1 MFRTATRVA
10 TKATAS
16 AAATTAAASASGVGL
31 STAFAEP
38 ALQSDASVPFGY
50 NGSLRPLDGSWEEIP
65 KPASPTLPAFPQP
78 AESAS
83 ASVSGSAR
91 AARQRA
97 SARVISLAPPS
108 REETDAAWA
117 EVVSTMMAP
126 PRASHSALASPVASG
141 GTARASLTASIAG
154 ASASRA
160 GEEEGMA
167 ESTWESDW
175 GSEWGSKSATAWDSM
190 GDDAAASMAA
200 SERALQVARASASD
214 AAWQHIAGGALA
226 ATQGVTA
233 RMQQRGGNQ
242 AHQQQYHQQYQQQIQ
257 QYQQNP
263 IAMLLAQVEADR
275 EAVATVRSLA
285 SSPGVFMAIVNDPV
299 MQEFIRSRGG
309 VHMPGVNSITEVT
322 EHLVPGQQHQPLQS
336 AIDARGAGSAG
347 GVADAGAA
355 GGSATGASG
364 GSSASGLAGLMTV
377 VCFRPPPLLSNI
389 PSSTVASTPLPLPP
403 FSIDTLHS
411 TRLPLSAVAPPS
423 TSLVF
428 HCRVTSTI
436 SYAASI
442 SSPSVPTTISHASRS
457 ALALRKPH
465 VEISSSVLTARH
477 NAAAI
482 TRHPSLSS
490 VKRGGLQLLPTRCEA
505 ASSPPPGGP
514 AGGGG
519 GSGGASDSL
528 KRAAREFFSANQ
540 GHHRDHHQGVHLPAS
555 SSSTTPHSAAT
566 PSAAPMDSQVEDAV
580 SSAYRKKVVK
590 EGRTSRGSSAGI
602 TSGSSYLVRDE
613 DLAWS
618 ALIGRLANGQS
629 AGGTKDGDNRG
640 LAAAVLD
647 AAALLPEIAAL
658 RVDASAAPA
667 DRLPLLR
674 IDSSAGAAGM
684 ASAATTTASAATAT
698 AGPAVV
704 KAALINGKSSKS
716 NAVAPNSVI
725 EQSSLSK
732 LEAASAGDSDAAGRT
747 GGLDAVQTKQQQ
759 GVGGEQQ
766 GLGIIPFLK
775 GKHILITGA
784 TGFLAKALVEKILR
798 EQPDVGQLYL
808 LIQPR
813 GDTTAHQRLTSQV
826 IPSAIFAHLKQRH
839 GEGYEAFMSSK
850 LTAVDGNIGEEHLG
864 LSAVTSAAL
873 ADKVDLIINSAA
885 TTDFDARY
893 DVALN
898 INTLGP
904 RRLLAF
910 AKQCHHLQLLL
921 HVSTAYVNGK
931 RKGQAMERPFAPGD
945 TIAAEMLAQ
954 AAHSPA
960 AAAAA
965 AAAAGIPALDVDGE
979 VTFAHKERAEVE
991 AAAVARGASKD
1002 EVVAAVNGHMSAL
1015 GRARAQVFGWQDAYV
1030 LSKAM
1035 GEMTLGDQRGGAQG
1049 EEEEGGAGV
1058 VPVVVVRPSIVESA
1072 LCEPM
1077 AGWMEGM
1084 RMADPILM
1092 AYGKGAMAGFLAD
1105 GVADIIPVDFVVNA
1119 ILAVAAGNAK
1129 LPPQAPDGVT
1139 VSSTTTIAASASGYC
1154 LPRVYHVTT
1163 SVANPLH
1170 VNTIADAATDHF
1182 AAKPMKQKDGSPIS
1196 VAPARVFKFP
1206 VLFLLD
1212 LWIRYQLP
1220 MLLMKLFPKKGAS
1233 TARRTMIMMKTIESL
1248 MHFAKIYSPYTFYEA
1263 RFDSSNT
1270 EELFA
1275 KMSLDEQQK
1284 FNFNVR
1290 NINWHNYMCNVH
1302 IPGLRKFEIQIIRA
1316 HSSSCDSTVCGLCS
1330 SARLFWLLPERRAP
1344 ELDFDKRYAQS
1355 CSSFGINPPLDILS
1369 ALASPSHRISE
1380 DGSPQLAVELPLAHL
1395 SDAVAVTLGEFLATA
1410 CPELHIVDVSSA
1422 DAVPTVS
1429 GHGILFLLRAVGP
1442 HLQHANLS
1450 NIPLGREAF
1459 RDLFQRGLNARS
1471 LCFSFCRVRKLDFVG
1486 AFPRLRSLV
1495 LDHNPAIT
1503 CLPDGCFSNAPSLT
1517 SLSLCATGISNL
1529 WTTVAALAKLP
1540 LLRQLRF
1547 QRCMCCRGDTSACAE
1562 LAAGLAGDP
1571 AEADEGA
1578 RREVARAD
1586 GGAGN
1591 ADDGGAGV
1599 GGGGGDVVEV
1609 RAWLGQEEVQEG
1621 MAMDEVMR
1629 DWEAEGQTP
1638 GDRGDA
1644 QALAFAAEQVGVG
1657 FGGPGDAEL
1666 GMVGDADMR
1675 NAGGEGEERG
1685 EEDEMSDEDVSEEC
1699 SEEEEESDEDEEE
1712 RERRDGEFRHAGMP
1726 WQHVLSREPRGLRQ
1740 GGGVQENAAEA
1751 ATAGNNGGATGAH
1764 TEGPVP
1770 RAVPLGPSPRMRGGR
1785 LQQHQPL
1792 FRPVRAARTAAAVPG
1807 AGEAQGT
1814 GVLAAHP
1821 VVLTAAARG
1830 AREHTSVG
1838 TAAAAAVRAE
1848 TVAGAAGLVGAG
1860 GDMAGG
1866 LRARELDLMSYL
1878 MEDAPRRLR
1887 GRETGATATAP
1898 NNQRAGVARAG
1909 HAVAANGAG
1918 AARNDNRAS
1927 EGPHAAAPNLL
1938 QHSSPICHVPHYRAF
1953 VLSSLPHL
1961 DVLDNMAVREGERAQ
1976 AAGEC
1981 KSSFE
1986 PLPYGLG
1993 SIGNVVHLLR
2003 RREIRAPLRALAS
2016 VAARPLPT
2024 QQSVSKENLP
2034 PVGVATGTAV
2044 AGAAVAAAAA
2054 ATPVLASD
2062 TSSAGCVTGS
2072 TGGPAGDTATEEPVG
2087 GQQRQQET
2095 VAGVLG
2101 SGRGDG
2107 ADSERVGQTDMEY
2120 TSHDGGGDENGD
2132 GDDGDEDDSG
2142 DGYDDDA
2149 GKGKA
2154 PVEEQE
2160 PEPPSARL
2168 WRATAG
2174 AKGGSVEGYR
2184 RALGANRVG
2193 CTSWPASRAMT
2204 CPLRNA
2210 GLDAPRMSSS
2220 LRPRQFEYHPTEP
2233 HLMVLGTLHGDV
2245 VVLNH
2250 ESDRLVGHVQSVGA
2264 PHSILGLCW
2273 LNKHPN
2279 RLIGGCDNGSIQLY
2293 DVDRM
2298 RACLVA
2304 AIGRSAAAAASS
2316 TGASSSGTASSNG
2329 SSVGGGSAGALTG
2342 SGGRTAATAAAA
2354 AVAAVAPAD
2363 MTTPPAVLAAP
2374 AAGVVRAGGPV
2385 SGSPLGLGGSA
2396 SRGSPVT
2403 PARLRHPAIHTYD
2416 EFEQLTSVHVNC
2428 TDDLFLAS
2436 GYSNH
2441 VGLYDVHTGR
2451 RLQTLHNLHG
2461 EHINVLKF
2469 AHHSPH
2475 VFATSSFDRHVKL
2488 WDARQ
2493 RISSSSSGGGFGGL
2507 FAQGRESVR
2516 PIYSVRSDRG
2526 NVMVCFSP
2534 DDQFLLSSAV
2544 DNEVRQHVAV
2554 DGRLQQRFEIAA
2566 LGSAHN
2572 YTRSYYMNGRDYI
2585 VSGSCEENVVRI
2597 CCAKTGR
2604 RLRDIPLEGKGGKS
2618 SLYVQSLRGDPFR
2631 DFHLSV
2637 LVAYSQPNSP
2647 SDIVKVN
2654 LVAGPPHRKG
2664 LDSDFQTQPLAS
2676 VGA

>member
-1 MFRTATRVA
+1 M
-10 TKATAS
+10 
-16 AAATTAAASASGVGL
+16 
-31 STAFAEP
+31 
-38 ALQSDASVPFGY
+38 
-50 NGSLRPLDGSWEEIP
+50 
-65 KPASPTLPAFPQP
+65 
-78 AESAS
+78 
-83 ASVSGSAR
+83 
-91 AARQRA
+91 
-97 SARVISLAPPS
+97 
-108 REETDAAWA
+108 
-117 EVVSTMMAP
+117 
-126 PRASHSALASPVASG
+126 
-141 GTARASLTASIAG
+141 
-154 ASASRA
+154 
-160 GEEEGMA
+160 
-167 ESTWESDW
+167 
-175 GSEWGSKSATAWDSM
+175 
-190 GDDAAASMAA
+190 
-200 SERALQVARASASD
+200 
-214 AAWQHIAGGALA
+214 
-226 ATQGVTA
+226 
-233 RMQQRGGNQ
+233 
-242 AHQQQYHQQYQQQIQ
+242 
-257 QYQQNP
+257 
-263 IAMLLAQVEADR
+263 
-275 EAVATVRSLA
+275 A
-285 SSPGVFMAIVNDPV
+285 SS
-299 MQEFIRSRGG
+299 
-309 VHMPGVNSITEVT
+309 
-322 EHLVPGQQHQPLQS
+322 
-336 AIDARGAGSAG
+336 
-347 GVADAGAA
+347 
-355 GGSATGASG
+355 
-364 GSSASGLAGLMTV
+364 SS
-377 VCFRPPPLLSNI
+377 C
-389 PSSTVASTPLPLPP
+389 
-403 FSIDTLHS
+403 
-411 TRLPLSAVAPPS
+411 
-423 TSLVF
+423 
-428 HCRVTSTI
+428 
-436 SYAASI
+436 AASI
-442 SSPSVPTTISHASRS
+442 SSSSIPATNPHVLNST
-457 ALALRKPH
+457 LALRKRQ
-465 VEISSSVLTARH
+465 VGISSSVLTARH
-477 NAAAI
+477 SAAAVTLFGSNI
-482 TRHPSLSS
+482 TPASSLSS
-490 VKRGGLQLLPTRCEA
+490 VKCGGLRLGPTRCEA
-505 ASSPPPGGP
+505 APSPPPGGP
-514 AGGGG
+514 VGGGG

-566 PSAAPMDSQVEDAV
+566 PAAAPMDSQVEDAV

-590 EGRTSRGSSAGI
+590 ESRTSRGNSAAI
-602 TSGSSYLVRDE
+602 TGGSSYLVRDE

-618 ALIGRLANGQS
+618 ALIGRLANG
-629 AGGTKDGDNRG
+629 DGASDSDSRG

-658 RVDASAAPA
+658 RVDAAAAAA

-674 IDSSAGAAGM
+674 LDSGSGAAGM
-684 ASAATTTASAATAT
+684 ADAATTTAAAATAT
-698 AGPAVV
+698 AAVV
-704 KAALINGKSSKS
+704 KAALVNGKSSKS
-716 NAVAPNSVI
+716 TAVAPNSVI

-747 GGLDAVQTKQQQ
+747 ARAAVETKQQQ

-775 GKHILITGA
+775 GKNILITGA

-813 GDTTAHQRLTSQV
+813 GDTTAHQRLTSRV
-826 IPSAIFAHLKQRH
+826 IPSAIFGHLKQRY
-839 GEGYEAFMSSK
+839 GEGYEAFMGSK
-850 LTAVDGNIGEEHLG
+850 LTAVDGNIGEENLG
-864 LSAVTSAAL
+864 LSTVTSAAL

-910 AKQCHHLQLLL
+910 AKQCRHLQLLL

-931 RKGQAMERPFAPGD
+931 RKGQAMERPFTPGD

-979 VTFAHKERAEVE
+979 VAFAHKERAEVE
-991 AAAVARGASKD
+991 AAAVARGAGKD
-1002 EVVAAVNGHMSAL
+1002 EVVAAVNAHMSAL

-1035 GEMTLGDQRGGAQG
+1035 GEMTLGEQRGGAQG
-1049 EEEEGGAGV
+1049 GEEQEGDAGV

-1119 ILAVAAGNAK
+1119 ILAVAADNAK
-1129 LPPQAPDGVT
+1129 LPPQAPRGPT
-1139 VSSTTTIAASASGYC
+1139 FSTTATTTASASGYC

-1170 VNTIADAATDHF
+1170 VKTIADAATDHF

-1206 VLFLLD
+1206 MLFLLD

-1220 MLLMKLFPKKGAS
+1220 MLLMKLFPKGAS

-1263 RFDSSNT
+1263 QFDSSNT
-1270 EELFA
+1270 EDLFA
-1275 KMSLDEQQK
+1275 RMSLDEQQK
-1284 FNFNVR
+1284 FDFNVR

-1302 IPGLRKFEIQIIRA
+1302 IPGLRNFQEIQI
-1316 HSSSCDSTVCGLCS
+1316 SSCDSTVCGPCS
-1330 SARLFWLLPERRAP
+1330 SPPLLWLLPSCRLRNAYEGGERD
-1344 ELDFDKRYAQS
+1344 LT
-1355 CSSFGINPPLDILS
+1355 
-1369 ALASPSHRISE
+1369 PSHRISE

-1486 AFPRLRSLV
+1486 AFPRLQSVV

-1529 WTTVAALAKLP
+1529 WTTIAALGKLP
-1540 LLRQLRF
+1540 LLTQLRF

-1562 LAAGLAGDP
+1562 LAAGLAGD
-1571 AEADEGA
+1571 AADAGEGA

-1586 GGAGN
+1586 AGAGGADD
-1591 ADDGGAGV
+1591 ADAGV
-1599 GGGGGDVVEV
+1599 GQGDGDVVEI
-1609 RAWLGQEEVQEG
+1609 RAWLGEEQGNLENLVREG
-1621 MAMDEVMR
+1621 MEMDEVMR
-1629 DWEAEGQTP
+1629 EWEAQGQAEGAL
-1638 GDRGDA
+1638 DDA
-1644 QALAFAAEQVGVG
+1644 LDLAFAAEQVGMG
-1657 FGGPGDAEL
+1657 FGGPGDEEL
-1666 GMVGDADMR
+1666 GVVGDEDLR
-1675 NAGGEGEERG
+1675 NAEG
-1685 EEDEMSDEDVSEEC
+1685 
-1699 SEEEEESDEDEEE
+1699 EEEEEMFDGEASDERPEEEEDSDEDEEE
-1712 RERRDGEFRHAGMP
+1712 RERREGEFRHAGMP
-1726 WQHVLSREPRGLRQ
+1726 WQQVLSREPRGLRQ
-1740 GGGVQENAAEA
+1740 GGGEQQDAAEA
-1751 ATAGNNGGATGAH
+1751 TAAGNNGGAPGVD
-1764 TEGPVP
+1764 TERLVP
-1770 RAVPLGPSPRMRGGR
+1770 RAFPLGPSPRMRRGPLHQR
-1785 LQQHQPL
+1785 QPL
-1792 FRPVRAARTAAAVPG
+1792 FRPVLAGRSAAALPG
-1807 AGEAQGT
+1807 TVDAQGT
-1814 GVLAAHP
+1814 GVLAEHR
-1821 VVLTAAARG
+1821 VVRTAAARG
-1830 AREHTSVG
+1830 AGEQTAG
-1838 TAAAAAVRAE
+1838 TAAAARADP
-1848 TVAGAAGLVGAG
+1848 AGLGGAG
-1860 GDMAGG
+1860 GGMPGG
-1866 LRARELDLMSYL
+1866 LTARELDLISYL
-1878 MEDAPRRLR
+1878 MGDAPRRLR
-1887 GRETGATATAP
+1887 GRETGATAA
-1898 NNQRAGVARAG
+1898 NDQRTGAARAARAG
-1909 HAVAANGAG
+1909 AAGDGG
-1918 AARNDNRAS
+1918 AARSDYHAL
-1927 EGPHAAAPNLL
+1927 EGPYAAASRFLH
-1938 QHSSPICHVPHYRAF
+1938 HSSPICHVPHYRAF

-1976 AAGEC
+1976 SEGEC
-1981 KSSFE
+1981 ESSFE

-1993 SIGNVVHLLR
+1993 SVGNVVHLLR

-2016 VAARPLPT
+2016 VAARPLPS
-2024 QQSVSKENLP
+2024 QQSVSKENSP
-2034 PVGVATGTAV
+2034 PVGAVPGTSV
-2044 AGAAVAAAAA
+2044 AGAAVAAAAT
-2054 ATPVLASD
+2054 TPVLASYAA
-2062 TSSAGCVTGS
+2062 SSGCATGS
-2072 TGGPAGDTATEEPVG
+2072 SDGATGDAATEEPVG
-2087 GQQRQQET
+2087 GQQRQQ
-2095 VAGVLG
+2095 
-2101 SGRGDG
+2101 GRVNGG
-2107 ADSERVGQTDMEY
+2107 DSERVGQTDMEY
-2120 TSHDGGGDENGD
+2120 TLHDSEGKESGD
-2132 GDDGDEDDSG
+2132 GDDGDKDDGG
-2142 DGYDDDA
+2142 DDYDVG

-2154 PVEEQE
+2154 PVEEQD
-2160 PEPPSARL
+2160 PEPSSAHL

-2174 AKGGSVEGYR
+2174 AKGGSMEGYR

-2193 CTSWPASRAMT
+2193 CSSWPASRPMT

-2210 GLDAPRMSSS
+2210 GLDAPRTMSSS
-2220 LRPRQFEYHPTEP
+2220 LRPRQFEYHPTEA
-2233 HLMVLGTLHGDV
+2233 HLLVFGTLHGDV

-2293 DVDRM
+2293 DVERM

-2304 AIGRSAAAAASS
+2304 AIGRSAAAAASTS
-2316 TGASSSGTASSNG
+2316 GASSSGTGSSNG
-2329 SSVGGGSAGALTG
+2329 SSVGGGSAGVLTG
-2342 SGGRTAATAAAA
+2342 SGGRGTAAAA
-2354 AVAAVAPAD
+2354 AAAAAAVAPAD

-2374 AAGVVRAGGPV
+2374 AAGAGRAGRLV
-2385 SGSPLGLGGSA
+2385 SDSPLGLGGSA
-2396 SRGSPVT
+2396 SGGSPVT
-2403 PARLRHPAIHTYD
+2403 PARMRHPAIHTYD

-2441 VGLYDVHTGR
+2441 VGLYDLHTGR
-2451 RLQTLHNLHG
+2451 RLHTLHNLHR

-2493 RISSSSSGGGFGGL
+2493 RISSSSGGGFGGL

-2544 DNEVRQHVAV
+2544 DNEVRQHIAV
-2554 DGRLQQRFEIAA
+2554 DGRLQQRFEIAP

-2664 LDSDFQTQPLAS
+2664 LDNDFQTQPLAS